1 MTGPK
6 RPSQKSSAQNRS
18 SPKSSTQK
26 SSGTKSSPSKGGK
39 KPAAKRDLSRRGGA
53 KSDKALSKV
62 GPSRPAGPS
71 KDPRTAQGRGG
82 TKASDAR
89 QVARPTASGLGGS
102 GHADTA
108 QPRDRLRQRA
118 SPARPKSAGGSSGGP
133 HTGQKASSARTG
145 GPRGAAT
152 GVDLNA
158 PAPETIFRD
167 RDNETHT
174 FAESNLKRVAARI
187 LESKQKPW
195 RYRPFPFPLFSDKG
209 NEQAFFFDFY
219 VYDNMDMVL
228 KLILVTPRE
237 SAEIW
242 DKIGRFKRQY
252 PMYSYELWTPEK
264 LAQLQQP
271 RSRLG
276 F

>member
-6 RPSQKSSAQNRS
+6 RAS
-18 SPKSSTQK
+18 
-26 SSGTKSSPSKGGK
+26 K
-39 KPAAKRDLSRRGGA
+39 KPTAKQATAKRGGA
-53 KSDKALSKV
+53 KSNKALSRV
-62 GPSRPAGPS
+62 GPSRPAGPG

-82 TKASDAR
+82 AKASDAR
-89 QVARPTASGLGGS
+89 QVVRGGPGGLGGS
-102 GHADTA
+102 GQTDTA
-108 QPRDRLRQRA
+108 QPRDRFAQDDKR
-118 SPARPKSAGGSSGGP
+118 PARPAYRGQ
-133 HTGQKASSARTG
+133 HTAQKSSASRSP
-145 GPRGAAT
+145 GPRGAAI

-158 PAPETIFRD
+158 PAPDTAFRD

-174 FAESNLKRVAARI
+174 FPDSNLKRVAARI
-187 LESKQKPW
+187 LTERQKPW

-209 NEQAFFFDFY
+209 NEQTFYFDFY

-237 SAEIW
+237 SAEVW

-264 LAQLQQP
+264 LAQLQKP